1 VGAAAARDLYAV
13 LGVAPTAT
21 ADELKTAYRD
31 LAKQYHP
38 DRFLAYVQ
46 KLAATR
52 RLQEINAAYAELRDS
67 NRRRAYDSRRARV
80 RASSGRSP
88 RRGARSS
95 RVSYGFGFSLTRAQ
109 RAGLVLALALSWV
122 AAYWVIHTLAP
133 ALLGG
138 RHPVRDLI
146 LSAVV
151 APAIVIFSG
160 GIAALAALTVG
171 FVVLAP
177 IAWLL
182 GTWSHA
188 REHPTRVRR
197 DLLLR
202 AAAFVISVGVLGA
215 WVLDVDGAA
224 VLLPVLWTTPFV
236 AIDTAALLTYAVLS
250 RRIVATTALAR
261 TLGAGVP

>member
-1 VGAAAARDLYAV
+1 MGAAAARDLYAV

-31 LAKQYHP
+31 LVRQHHP

-52 RLQEINAAYAELRDS
+52 RLQAINAAYAELRDS
-67 NRRRAYDSRRARV
+67 DRRRAYDNRRGRV
-80 RASSGRSP
+80 RASPGRSP

-95 RVSYGFGFSLTRAQ
+95 RVSHGFSLTRAQ
-109 RAGLVLALALSWV
+109 RTGLGLALIVGWIV
-122 AAYWVIHTLAP
+122 AYSMIHTLAP

-146 LSAVV
+146 LSAVI
-151 APAIVIFSG
+151 APAIVIFG
-160 GIAALAALTVG
+160 GGVAAGVALAVG

-177 IAWLL
+177 LAWLL
-182 GTWSHA
+182 GTWSRA
-188 REHPTRVRR
+188 RERPTRVRR

-202 AAAFVISVGVLGA
+202 ATALVLSVGVLGA
-215 WVLDVDGAA
+215 WALDVEGAA

-236 AIDTAALLTYAVLS
+236 LIDTAALIAYAVVS

>member
-1 VGAAAARDLYAV
+1 VAAQDLYAV
-13 LGVAPTAT
+13 LGVPPTAT

-31 LAKQYHP
+31 LAKQHHP
-38 DRFLAYVQ
+38 DRFVAYVQ

-67 NRRRAYDSRRARV
+67 DRRRAYDGRRARV
-80 RASSGRSP
+80 RASSP
-88 RRGARSS
+88 RRGARPS
-95 RVSYGFGFSLTRAQ
+95 RVSYGFRLSLTRAQ
-109 RAGLVLALALSWV
+109 RIGLVAVLVLGWI
-122 AAYWVIHTLAP
+122 AAYWVIHALAP

-146 LSAVV
+146 LSAVI
-151 APAIVIFSG
+151 APGLVIFG
-160 GIAALAALTVG
+160 GGVAASAAMAVAFL
-171 FVVLAP
+171 VLAP
-177 IAWLL
+177 VAWLL
-182 GTWSHA
+182 GTWSRA

-202 AAAFVISVGVLGA
+202 AAALVLSAGVLGA
-215 WVLDVDGAA
+215 WALDVDGAS

-236 AIDTAALLTYAVLS
+236 AVDTAALVTYALWS
-250 RRIVATTALAR
+250 RRIAATTALAR